1 MMKQLIE
8 HVHIH
13 VNQHVRVMGFH
24 VFFFIVELYTLLIFW
39 KKKKCVKNIIWLPY

>member
-24 VFFFIVELYTLLIFW
+24 VFFLSWNSTLY
-39 KKKKCVKNIIWLPY
+39 